1 MKKYNLIFL
10 KSAKIL
16 LSSKEY
22 SNWRQIQD
30 EFENYQASIGFSEL
44 EEIVDYLKN
53 DYKIKID
60 KAKSEVEKLNYSKS
74 DTIEIEIPESDL

>member
-1 MKKYNLIFL
+1 M
-10 KSAKIL
+10 
-16 LSSKEY
+16 
-22 SNWRQIQD
+22 
-30 EFENYQASIGFSEL
+30 

-53 DYKIKID
+53 DYKITID